1 MFVIIKGKDSHFTP
15 QFKISRPLYVIDC
28 VYDLTIA
35 VSIFLQDYLSDS
47 SFFFMFN
54 GYLGKVRVF
63 KFIVLSVL
71 CLKTGAECLKQAA
84 GESKDLCG
92 LTKPA

>member
-63 KFIVLSVL
+63 KFIVTRGFALEP
-71 CLKTGAECLKQAA
+71 GI
-84 GESKDLCG
+84 
-92 LTKPA
+92 